1 MVFTAQQNFTGTLDG
16 KTIRDLNNEIDY
28 SKNKLD
34 ERMNVVDGILE
45 NGFYEEYFSDFF
57 DPCINAS
64 DATSSNNNICKSLER
79 MANYILNSKEV
90 KEMDDAEKNQYIFHT
105 SQSHFDSKIRR
116 EQSVAQVSGNDS
128 VEAND
133 NIIHVFKSDEAN
145 FRKPKTQKIY
155 KKDLER
161 EDKLGEV
168 LRSYNNLLMLVDSEI
183 AKKKDSKYNR
193 YLLTKTKHEVVDDM
207 IRSKDSLIGVW
218 GYHLKHFSE
227 SNEPD
232 YNIFDFTN
240 ERHLKGG
247 IVTYTDSKGKTKDVT
262 AKGLIYFSPELIPDN
277 EFALTLY
284 DLQKTTEKAG
294 LNAKEIFVLKRLQQ
308 GEQKNEIAAEL
319 DCSPE
324 NISYYVDQI
333 VKKIIKVGDKY
344 DLNKL

>member
-16 KTIRDLNNEIDY
+16 KTIRDLNDKIDY

-34 ERMNVVDGILE
+34 ERVNVVEGILE
-45 NGFYEEYFSDFF
+45 NKFYEEYFSDFF

-64 DATSSNNNICKSLER
+64 DATSSNNNVCKSLER

-90 KEMDDAEKNQYIFHT
+90 KEMDDAEKNQYVFHT

-116 EQSVAQVSGNDS
+116 EQSVSQITGSDS
-128 VEAND
+128 TEAND
-133 NIIHVFKSDEAN
+133 NIIHVFKSEEAN
-145 FRKPKTQKIY
+145 YRKPKTQKIH
-155 KKDLER
+155 KNDLER

-168 LRSYNNLLMLVDSEI
+168 LRSYNNLLILVDDEI

-193 YLLTKTKHEVVDDM
+193 YLLTKVKHDVVDDM
-207 IRSKDSLIGVW
+207 IRSKDSLLGVW

-247 IVTYTDSKGKTKDVT
+247 TITFIDSKGNEKETT
-262 AKGLIYFSPELIPDN
+262 AKGLIYFTPSLDPDN

-284 DLQKTTEKAG
+284 DLQKTIEKAN
-294 LNAKEIFVLKRLQQ
+294 LNEKETIVLKRLQQ
-308 GEQKNEIAAEL
+308 GEQKNEISIEL

-344 DLNKL
+344 DLSEL